1 MHCIILHPHPLST
14 QICIPFF
21 DQFLFIHQISKSLIV
36 FNNSLLGNDEAQ
48 VHLKVMVLKHDEE
61 VMKTHD
67 DQKNTPPSL
76 PMTIGQVLGVKI
88 LLLAKT

>member
-1 MHCIILHPHPLST
+1 
-14 QICIPFF
+14 
-21 DQFLFIHQISKSLIV
+21 
-36 FNNSLLGNDEAQ
+36 
-48 VHLKVMVLKHDEE
+48 MVLKHDEE
-61 VMKTHD
+61 VMKNHD